1 MATVPAS
8 TPTVGAA
15 PQRPSWPAAIGRFL
29 PNIIVFGLLAA
40 VFYVGHHTGWK
51 LPKFSELWGAAE
63 IAADDWCDEH
73 LVAES
78 QCLECKADLK
88 PKLPSFGWCQEHG
101 VAECVLHHPELAQTK
116 DPPQLPAYDTVA
128 AIALRPR
135 PTNNSVNTLHTKVV
149 QFASHES
156 AEKAGIEVDVVST
169 APMREEII
177 ANGEVTFD
185 PTHVAH
191 LPSRV
196 PGTAWRVLRQAGE
209 RVAAGEVL
217 ALIDA
222 AAVGQAKTQLLQAIV
237 DLQTS
242 WARYERLRGLK
253 DIPAAKT
260 VAEAEAQLREAEIK
274 LIATEQS
281 LVNLGFRLPP
291 DLAKRD
297 PQALADELRFLGIPS
312 DLISSIQGQTQTANL
327 FPLVAPFAG
336 VIVSADV
343 VNGEPVNT
351 EKAAYVVG
359 DPSRMWLNLNV
370 RQEDAPYVTTG
381 QPVRF
386 FTEDGRAVTE
396 GRINW
401 ISSTIDHKSRTLP
414 VRVFLD
420 NSDGRLRDNTFG
432 VGRIVLRE
440 EAQAIIVPK
449 EAVQSA
455 GDVQLIFVRDK
466 NYFADGAPKFF
477 HVRQARIG
485 ARDDKFVEL
494 LAGALPGEV
503 VATEGSNVLLAQ
515 LLRSTLGAGCGD
527 HGHHH

>member
-63 IAADDWCDEH
+63 VAADDWCDEH

-116 DPPQLPAYDTVA
+116 GPPQLPGYDTVA

-135 PTNNSVNTLHTKVV
+135 TTNNSVNTLHTKVV
-149 QFASHES
+149 QFASHEA

-185 PTHVAH
+185 PTYVAH

-196 PGTAWRVLRQAGE
+196 AGTVWRVLRQAGE

-217 ALIDA
+217 ALVDA
-222 AAVGQAKTQLLQAIV
+222 AAVGQAKAQLLQAIV
-237 DLQTS
+237 DVQTAS
-242 WARYERLRGLK
+242 ARYERLRGLT
-253 DIPAAKT
+253 DVAAAKT
-260 VAEAEAQLREAEIK
+260 VAEAQAQFREAEIK
-274 LIATEQS
+274 LVAAEQN

-291 DLAKRD
+291 DVAKRD
-297 PQALADELRFLGIPS
+297 PQSFADELRFLGIPL
-312 DLISSIQGQTQTANL
+312 DLVSSIRGQTQTANL
-327 FPLVAPFAG
+327 FPLAAPFGG
-336 VIVSADV
+336 VLVSAEV
-343 VNGEPVNT
+343 VSGEAVNA
-351 EKAAYVVG
+351 EKAAYVIA
-359 DPSRMWLNLNV
+359 DPGRMWLNLNV
-370 RQEDAPYVTTG
+370 RQEDAPYVSPG
-381 QPVRF
+381 QPVQF
-386 FTEDGRAVTE
+386 VTEDGRAASE
-396 GRINW
+396 GKINW
-401 ISSTIDHKSRTLP
+401 VSPTIDHKSRTLP
-414 VRVFLD
+414 ARVFLD

-432 VGRIVLRE
+432 VGRIVLRQE
-440 EAQAIIVPK
+440 PQAIVVPK
-449 EAVQSA
+449 DAVQSA

-466 NYFADGAPKFF
+466 NYFAEGGPKFF
-477 HVRQARIG
+477 YVRQVRIG
-485 ARDDKFVEL
+485 ARDEKLVEL

-515 LLRSTLGAGCGD
+515 LLRSTLGGGCGD
-527 HGHHH
+527 HHH